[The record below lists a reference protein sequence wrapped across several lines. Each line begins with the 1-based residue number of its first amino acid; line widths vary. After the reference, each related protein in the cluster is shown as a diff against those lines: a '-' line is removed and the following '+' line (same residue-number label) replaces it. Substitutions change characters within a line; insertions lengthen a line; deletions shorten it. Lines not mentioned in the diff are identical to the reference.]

1 MEVFNN
7 IPIHMNV
14 MVIFFS
20 ILPFIVLQSIY
31 YAKNKRYKLHLI
43 SQGFVLI
50 LTILVLVYFEVMIR
64 IDGGFFEFSKESN
77 VSHDFLVKFLF
88 FHIAL
93 SLIAAILWI
102 TLFFKSMVLY
112 KAGEIESLKNSN
124 HRRNGKITFLFLL
137 LSCITGIFIYL
148 FLFIF

>member
-7 IPIHMNV
+7 IPLHMNV

-20 ILPFIVLQSIY
+20 ILPFVVLLSIN
-31 YAKNKRYKLHLI
+31 YARNKKYKLHLI

-50 LTILVLVYFEVMIR
+50 LTLLVLAYFEVMIR
-64 IDGGFFEFSKESN
+64 IDGGFFEFAKQSN
-77 VSHDFLVKFLF
+77 MSHDFLVKYLF

-93 SLIAAILWI
+93 SIIAAILWI
-102 TLFFKSMVLY
+102 RLFFNSMSVY
-112 KAGEIESLKNSN
+112 RAGKIDSLKNSK
-124 HRRNGKITFLFLL
+124 HKRDGKITFLFLL
-137 LSCITGIFIYL
+137 LSCVTGVFLYL

>member
-7 IPIHMNV
+7 IPLHMNV

-20 ILPFIVLQSIY
+20 ILPFIVLVSIH
-31 YAKNKRYKLHLI
+31 YAKNKKYKLHLI

-50 LTILVLVYFEVMIR
+50 LTVLVLLFFEVMIR
-64 IDGGFFEFSKESN
+64 IDGGFFEFAKQSSM
-77 VSHDFLVKFLF
+77 SHDFLIKYLF

-93 SLIAAILWI
+93 SLIAAFLWI
-102 TLFFKSMVLY
+102 RLFINSMIMY
-112 KAGEIESLKNSN
+112 RAGKLESLKNSN

-137 LSCITGIFIYL
+137 LSCVTGIFLYL